1 MFSNF
6 IKFLKFQI
14 NNAGILASK
23 QVTPEGIEMNIGVN
37 HIGHFLLTNLLLDLL
52 KAAAP
57 SRVITVASEI
67 HHCTSEIRKD
77 EFERNK
83 SFYMWKQFAR
93 SKLANV
99 LFMRELAKKLEGS
112 GVTSNGLCPG
122 AVRTEAIDKFNI
134 FVRTIMYPIK
144 KLFFKSPEV
153 GAETPVMLAV
163 EPQLEKF
170 NGVFYKFCEPRETAA
185 SAQNDEIASWLWDE
199 SVKLTGL

>member
-1 MFSNF
+1 
-6 IKFLKFQI
+6 
-14 NNAGILASK
+14 
-23 QVTPEGIEMNIGVN
+23 MNIGVN

-67 HHCTSEIRKD
+67 HHTSEMRKD

-83 SFYMWKQFAR
+83 FFWSQWKQFAH

-122 AVRTEAIDKFNI
+122 AINTEAIDKFNI
-134 FVRTIMYPIK
+134 FVRIIMYPIK
-144 KLFFKSPEV
+144 KLFFKTPEV

-163 EPQLEKF
+163 EPQLEKV
-170 NGVFYKFCEPRETAA
+170 NGVFYKFCEPRATAA
-185 SAQNDEIASWLWDE
+185 SAQNDDGAERRRISQKANF
-199 SVKLTGL
+199 KTF